1 MQRLVLPPPAL
12 SPVPAPFL
20 RWEATTVGVGEG
32 HWRSTD
38 LAREL
43 RRVPGDL
50 TPVRL
55 GLAWPPRPWYSTT
68 AATVRGGIK
77 CAATTCCRPKN
88 KQRKSPWRLEKTEG
102 EAPGLGLLQCL
113 APKHCTA
120 SDNLHL
126 SFSSIWEE
134 REGVLYETIEREG
147 GREVR
152 LFQSLNLQLCA
163 HTILPSCIYIR
174 LLSPALHTPP
184 PILSLSVFIHAAVCY
199 CCPLA
204 SIIRRPPGAEM

>member
-1 MQRLVLPPPAL
+1 VQRLVLPPPAL

-50 TPVRL
+50 TQVRL
-55 GLAWPPRPWYSTT
+55 GSRGRPPRPWYSGT
-68 AATVRGGIK
+68 AATVRGESNVLPL
-77 CAATTCCRPKN
+77 AAALKTS
-88 KQRKSPWRLEKTEG
+88 QESPWRLEKTEA
-102 EAPGLGLLQCL
+102 EAPGLLQCL

-163 HTILPSCIYIR
+163 HTILPSCI
-174 LLSPALHTPP
+174 
-184 PILSLSVFIHAAVCY
+184 
-199 CCPLA
+199 
-204 SIIRRPPGAEM
+204 